1 MLPANLTPLEVIDIG
16 IHSETL
22 AYKMYDRLTRRVDVA
37 TLQARLSIL
46 KKDEKEH
53 RKTLR
58 GHRRAVF
65 GPEPSTVT
73 EATAEEIFGTVDVSV
88 VVDRDSLIQALYGA
102 IRFEEFGAY
111 YYDRQRHKVP
121 NQDARIFFEV
131 LASEC
136 RCHADIIRQQIAAV
150 RTMTLHLDEKGRAI
164 EAL

>member
-1 MLPANLTPLEVIDIG
+1 MLPANLTPLEVIDVG

-22 AYKMYDRLTRRVDVA
+22 AYKMYDRLARRVDVA
-37 TLQARLSIL
+37 TLQARLGAL

-58 GHRRAVF
+58 AHRRAVF
-65 GPEPSTVT
+65 GPEPAAVS
-73 EATAEEIFGTVDVSV
+73 EADAEDIFGTVDVTA
-88 VVDRDSLIQALYGA
+88 VVDRDSLVQALYGA
-102 IRFEEFGAY
+102 IRFEEYGAY
-111 YYDRQRHKVP
+111 FYDRQRHKIP

-150 RTMTLHLDEKGRAI
+150 RTLNLQLDERGRSL
-164 EAL
+164 ELV

>member
-22 AYKMYDRLTRRVDVA
+22 AYKMYDRLTKRVDVA
-37 TLQARLSIL
+37 TLQARLGLL

-58 GHRRAVF
+58 AHRRAVF
-65 GPEPSTVT
+65 GPELGTAT
-73 EATAEEIFGTVDVSV
+73 EADAEEIFGTVDVTA

-111 YYDRQRHKVP
+111 YYDRQRHKIP
-121 NQDARIFFEV
+121 NHDARIFFEV

-136 RCHADIIRQQIAAV
+136 RCHADVIRQQITAV
-150 RTMTLHLDEKGRAI
+150 RSLNLHLDPRGRTI